1 MNLKNG
7 ALNEKKENK
16 SIHNKCKTYTN
27 PYIFFRVTDIASTSR
42 KHTHTYSRMDAKEGK
57 QVGTEKE
64 TQRTKPYMAMILHT
78 LLLCCVIRQPCKN
91 HTCNS
96 T

>member
-16 SIHNKCKTYTN
+16 SIIHYKCKTYKN

-42 KHTHTYSRMDAKEGK
+42 KHTHTY
-57 QVGTEKE
+57 
-64 TQRTKPYMAMILHT
+64 
-78 LLLCCVIRQPCKN
+78 
-91 HTCNS
+91 
-96 T
+96 

>member
-16 SIHNKCKTYTN
+16 SIIHYKCKTYKN

-42 KHTHTYSRMDAKEGK
+42 KRTHTY
-57 QVGTEKE
+57 
-64 TQRTKPYMAMILHT
+64 
-78 LLLCCVIRQPCKN
+78 
-91 HTCNS
+91 
-96 T
+96 